1 MDGAHG
7 ARKSRLDPCDCG
19 KWAEVGRAGAKG
31 KGHNLAFAVDVAF
44 AAAAVVVVANAF
56 AVVGDGEACIG
67 DAAVAAS

>member
-31 KGHNLAFAVDVAF
+31 KGHNLVFAVAVAF
-44 AAAAVVVVANAF
+44 AAVVVVVANAF